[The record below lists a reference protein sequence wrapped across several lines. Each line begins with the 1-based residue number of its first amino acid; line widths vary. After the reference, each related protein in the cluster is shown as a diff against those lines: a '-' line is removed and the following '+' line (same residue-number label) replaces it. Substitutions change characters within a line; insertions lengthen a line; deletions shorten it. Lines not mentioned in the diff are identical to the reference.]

1 MLTGAIA
8 GVIAGGLFA
17 GLQYGLSASKIA
29 NSVSGLGKAQSR
41 LNNAYRPL
49 SNVKNLVKAPF
60 GGSNMAKTIGQFVG
74 NYNSAYSSYAI
85 ANVTKYFVEAGVDI
99 TYFLFES
106 LTSDL
111 IGSLF

>member
-8 GVIAGGLFA
+8 GGIAGGLFA

-49 SNVKNLVKAPF
+49 SNVK
-60 GGSNMAKTIGQFVG
+60 T
-74 NYNSAYSSYAI
+74 
-85 ANVTKYFVEAGVDI
+85 
-99 TYFLFES
+99 
-106 LTSDL
+106 
-111 IGSLF
+111 

>member
-1 MLTGAIA
+1 
-8 GVIAGGLFA
+8 
-17 GLQYGLSASKIA
+17 
-29 NSVSGLGKAQSR
+29 
-41 LNNAYRPL
+41 
-49 SNVKNLVKAPF
+49 
-60 GGSNMAKTIGQFVG
+60 MAKTIGQFVG